1 MRRALA
7 VGRKELHQISR
18 DRRTLLILVFIPV
31 FFLLLYGYALNFD
44 IRHVRLAV
52 EDRDGTPQS
61 RAVVAAFVHSGY
73 FDAGRLGPFA
83 GGGRAVAGPRRGTRR
98 AGHPRRVRPRRH
110 GRPDES
116 RPGDHQRRQREH
128 RRHRHG
134 VCHGILRSA
143 GAQFAPGGVEIQP
156 PVVLEPRVWYNPELR
171 STIFLVPGLIAYICM
186 ITAVTSTAL
195 SIVREKET
203 GTIEQ
208 VRMAPIGTVAFL
220 VGKTIPYF
228 LIALVSAA
236 LIVLASMALFDLP
249 MRGKLVHAA
258 CGALA
263 FPVRRAGDGPAHL
276 DPGRTQQFAFQVAL
290 LVSLLPTMML
300 SGFVFPISS
309 MPPALQVV
317 THAVPARYFLVA
329 LRGIL
334 LKGADARGDPP
345 ADGGAGALRRCRAR
359 PGLAAAGEGARLTCS
374 ACAISSGRSSSS

>member
-44 IRHVRLAV
+44 IRNVRLAV
-52 EDRDGTPQS
+52 EDRDGTAQS
-61 RAVVAAFVHSGY
+61 RAVVAAFIHSGY
-73 FDAGRLGPFA
+73 FQLAASVHSPAEAERLLDLDEVRAVLAIPEGFGREVMAGRTSP
-83 GGGRAVAGPRRGTRR
+83 VQ
-98 AGHPRRVRPRRH
+98 VII
-110 GRPDES
+110 S
-116 RPGDHQRRQREH
+116 GDNANTAAT
-128 RRHRHG
+128 
-134 VCHGILRSA
+134 VLAYVTGILRSV

-156 PVVLEPRVWYNPELR
+156 PVMLEPRVWYNPELR

-228 LIALVSAA
+228 LIALLSAA

-249 MRGKLVHAA
+249 MRGSWFTLLAA
-258 CGALA
+258 LALFLFGALA
-263 FPVRRAGDGPAHL
+263 TGLLISTLA
-276 DPGRTQQFAFQVAL
+276 RTQQFAFQVAL

-309 MPPALQVV
+309 MPAALQVV

-334 LKGADARGDPP
+334 LKGADL
-345 ADGGAGALRRCRAR
+345 GAILPQMGALTVYAAVVL
-359 PGLAAAGEGARLTCS
+359 GLASLRL
-374 ACAISSGRSSSS
+374 AKERG